1 MRASPPICHIRTNAA
16 PAIGV
21 DAARMPCTNDAMTT
35 PDLSGAY
42 ALDGADACRRLYAD
56 WADSYDSDFAAG
68 MDYRLPAETAAAWLR
83 SDPPPGPVLDVGAGT
98 GLLAA
103 ALRGMG
109 HRGAI
114 DAVDLSEAMLDR
126 AARKG
131 LYRRLTAADVTRP
144 LPLPAEYA
152 GIVSSGTFTHGHVGP
167 EALAPLLAIARPGA
181 VFALSVNAAVWE
193 ALGFARALDALGERI
208 GGLDRAEVS
217 IYGEAARQRD
227 PAHAADH
234 ALIVTFRKT

>member
-167 EALAPLLAIARPGA
+167 DALDELLRVAVPGA
-181 VFALSVNAAVWE
+181 FFALSVHSAVFE
-193 ALGFARALDALGERI
+193 TAGF
-208 GGLDRAEVS
+208 DRKLRNLAPMVRDLSIEPVA
-217 IYGEAARQRD
+217 IYGHGAGGD
-227 PAHAADH
+227 HATDQ
-234 ALIVTFRKT
+234 ALIVSFRRA